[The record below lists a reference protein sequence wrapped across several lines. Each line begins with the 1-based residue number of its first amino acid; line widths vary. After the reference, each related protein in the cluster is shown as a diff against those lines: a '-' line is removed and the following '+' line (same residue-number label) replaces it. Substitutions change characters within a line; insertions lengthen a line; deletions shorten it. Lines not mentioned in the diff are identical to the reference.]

1 MGWAYWGGY
10 LIASGYVTLG
20 FGGYLEQLSGLPRVP
35 AAVGLVIVLA
45 LLNLRGVRVSSRFQ
59 TLLVAFEV
67 TALFVIAGVG
77 SMHARPA
84 LLTPFMPQGWSGVI
98 AASLVAFLAF
108 GGFDQVAAMGDEV
121 HEPRRTLP
129 CAILTSLLL
138 VLILY
143 LGLLYAALG
152 SVPWQELSA
161 STAPLALAAQE
172 FLGGGVSVAVPL
184 LALVATTA
192 TANALVLVTSRVLF
206 AMAADGQVPTVLGRV
221 AGRQQVPILAILVS
235 VAGMILVAASGDLS
249 LVVDATGFLYAGG
262 FILTLAAYF
271 RLRQRGTGSGSAF
284 TVPAY
289 PWVPLAALALT
300 SVVLLQA
307 RSGAL
312 VGIFWLALGGAV
324 HVLMWLSQRGRKRS
338 AA

>member
-1 MGWAYWGGY
+1 M
-10 LIASGYVTLG
+10 
-20 FGGYLEQLSGLPRVP
+20 
-35 AAVGLVIVLA
+35 
-45 LLNLRGVRVSSRFQ
+45 
-59 TLLVAFEV
+59 
-67 TALFVIAGVG
+67 
-77 SMHARPA
+77 
-84 LLTPFMPQGWSGVI
+84 
-98 AASLVAFLAF
+98 VAFLAF

-161 STAPLALAAQE
+161 ATAPLALAAQE